1 MDYRDNPQHRVL
13 LHSKWCTF
21 TPANWRIFTP
31 ALTPDV
37 SIRREQNR
45 QLKTDQQKQMENRRI
60 AAPQSAWNQSV
71 AASTDDYMKNA
82 LTQVRRSDVTLP
94 ETLTRLHGSW
104 VYTNK

>member
-1 MDYRDNPQHRVL
+1 MTEYTDEPLVSR
-13 LHSKWCTF
+13 
-21 TPANWRIFTP
+21 
-31 ALTPDV
+31 DV

-60 AAPQSAWNQSV
+60 AAPQNAWNQSV

-82 LTQVRRSDVTLP
+82 LTQVRKSDVTLP
-94 ETLTRLHGSW
+94 ETLTRHQGSW